1 MKICPKCGTF
11 ANDEAHFCNKCGA
24 KLEEQF
30 MSSNQQKPKATGKK
44 EELKVISII
53 SSLIGILSIF
63 TVFSCFGVALSLSG
77 VIISTI
83 GLKYSTTKQNRNLA
97 VIGLVICLFT
107 SYFSLSINV
116 QKIGSNS
123 EPKEQAEETQVEE
136 TQVETPSPTIEPTEA
151 PINYKEVFLYDLI
164 LNSTSY
170 VNQYV
175 ETSFSI
181 HYCYPKENDGLTE
194 IASEYTDYD
203 LTGEMD
209 NIFVYLDGLVE
220 YEMDQY
226 ITVHGKFVYKDSRY
240 CIIDA
245 EVTDI
250 GSQSEKS
257 FQDGLIIYTHYRN
270 EQLQASKESFIAS
283 CVEVSYDD
291 LLRYPET
298 YQDVPIKLT
307 IVASDVKADGWIFKG
322 DILAEYQ
329 GGDLIVFDDREVRE
343 PRLVTGDKVTVYATG
358 AGLGKMQ
365 IKQEGIIL
373 DKTVDEYNIP
383 QISIKYTEWDKAFT
397 EMDSSSKASDDGDL
411 YDEGKR
417 AGDNLAETLGE
428 IDWDE
433 NKSDAREAGKE
444 IAEYINEIIGAE

>member
-1 MKICPKCGTF
+1 MKICPKCSSF
-11 ANDEAHFCNKCGA
+11 ANDGSNFCPKCGA

-30 MSSNQQKPKATGKK
+30 MSSNQQKPKTTGKK

-53 SSLIGILSIF
+53 SSVIGILSIF
-63 TVFSCFGVALSLSG
+63 TVFSCFGIMLSFSG
-77 VIISTI
+77 VIISII

-97 VIGLVICLFT
+97 VIGLVICLLT

-116 QKIGSNS
+116 QKIGNDS
-123 EPKEQAEETQVEE
+123 EPKEQVEE

-175 ETSFSI
+175 ETSFSV

-433 NKSDAREAGKE
+433 NKSDAREAGGE
-444 IAEYINEIIGAE
+444 LAEYINEIIGAE

>member
-1 MKICPKCGTF
+1 MKICPKCSSF
-11 ANDEAHFCNKCGA
+11 ANDGSNFCPKCGS

-30 MSSNQQKPKATGKK
+30 MSSNQKKPKATGKK
-44 EELKVISII
+44 DDLKVISII
-53 SSLIGILSIF
+53 SSVIGILSIF
-63 TVFSCFGVALSLSG
+63 TVFSCFGIMLSFSG
-77 VIISTI
+77 VIISI
-83 GLKYSTTKQNRNLA
+83 IALSTSKEKQNRNLSI
-97 VIGLVICLFT
+97 IGLVICLLT

-116 QKIGSNS
+116 QKIGNDSK
-123 EPKEQAEETQVEE
+123 PKEQVEE

-175 ETSFSI
+175 ETSFSV

-433 NKSDAREAGKE
+433 NKSDAREAGGE
-444 IAEYINEIIGAE
+444 LAEYINEIIGAE

>member
-1 MKICPKCGTF
+1 MKICPKCSSF
-11 ANDEAHFCNKCGA
+11 ANDGSNFCPKCGA

-30 MSSNQQKPKATGKK
+30 MSSNQQKPKTTGKK

-53 SSLIGILSIF
+53 SSVIGILSIF
-63 TVFSCFGVALSLSG
+63 TVFSCFGIMLSFSG
-77 VIISTI
+77 VIISI
-83 GLKYSTTKQNRNLA
+83 IALSTSKEKQNRNLSI
-97 VIGLVICLFT
+97 IGLVICLLT

-116 QKIGSNS
+116 QRIRDVS
-123 EPKEQAEETQVEE
+123 EPKQQVEE
-136 TQVETPSPTIEPTEA
+136 TKIETPSPTIEPTEA
-151 PINYKEVFLYDLI
+151 PTNYENVFYYDLV
-164 LNSTSY
+164 LNSTAY
-170 VNQYV
+170 TNKYV
-175 ETSFSI
+175 ETSFRI
-181 HYCYPKENDGLTE
+181 YYCSKGREDKPTE
-194 IASEYTDYD
+194 LSTEYTDYD
-203 LTGEMD
+203 LTGKSD
-209 NIFVYLDGLVE
+209 NIKVVLKDNTE
-220 YEMDQY
+220 YADNQY
-226 ITVHGKFVYKDSRY
+226 ITVRGKFVYQDSNYR
-240 CIIDA
+240 IIDA

-307 IVASDVKADGWIFKG
+307 IVASDVKADGWIFNG

-358 AGLGKMQ
+358 DGLGKMK
-365 IKQEGIIL
+365 IKEDRFIYE
-373 DKTVDEYNIP
+373 KTVDDYNVP

-397 EMDSSSKASDDGDL
+397 EMDSSSKTSDDGDL

-433 NKSDAREAGKE
+433 NKSDAREAGGE
-444 IAEYINEIIGAE
+444 LAEYINEIIGAE

>member
-1 MKICPKCGTF
+1 MKICPKCSSF
-11 ANDEAHFCNKCGA
+11 ANDDSNFCPRCGSNLDTNIPVSNHSQLRTEKNKNKVSA
-24 KLEEQF
+24 
-30 MSSNQQKPKATGKK
+30 SAIVAT
-44 EELKVISII
+44 
-53 SSLIGILSIF
+53 
-63 TVFSCFGVALSLSG
+63 
-77 VIISTI
+77 
-83 GLKYSTTKQNRNLA
+83 
-97 VIGLVICLFT
+97 VIGTIALCLYF
-107 SYFSLSINV
+107 SYFSLFVGTVGIIVGIIAIALSRSDRSRFISI
-116 QKIGSNS
+116 IGISFS
-123 EPKEQAEETQVEE
+123 VLAFITFFAFQREQANNEKPNEQKEEIA
-136 TQVETPSPTIEPTEA
+136 VETPSPTVEPTEA

-209 NIFVYLDGLVE
+209 NIFIYLDGLVE

-226 ITVHGKFVYKDSRY
+226 ITVRGRFVYKDSRY

-270 EQLQASKESFIAS
+270 EELQASKESFIAS

-343 PRLVTGDKVTVYATG
+343 PRLVNGDKVTVYATG
-358 AGLGKMQ
+358 DGLGKMK
-365 IKQEGIIL
+365 IKEDRFIYE
-373 DKTVDEYNIP
+373 KTVDDYNVP

-417 AGDNLAETLGE
+417 AGDDLAETLGE

-433 NKSDAREAGKE
+433 NKEDAREAGE
-444 IAEYINEIIGAE
+444 ELAEYINEIIGAE

>member
-1 MKICPKCGTF
+1 MKICPKCSSF
-11 ANDEAHFCNKCGA
+11 ANDGSNFCPKCGS

-44 EELKVISII
+44 DDLKVISII
-53 SSLIGILSIF
+53 SSVIGILSIF
-63 TVFSCFGVALSLSG
+63 TVFSCFGIMLSFSG
-77 VIISTI
+77 VIISI
-83 GLKYSTTKQNRNLA
+83 IALSTSKEKQNRNLSI
-97 VIGLVICLFT
+97 IGLVICLLT

-123 EPKEQAEETQVEE
+123 EPKEQVEE
-136 TQVETPSPTIEPTEA
+136 AQIETPSPTIEPTEA
-151 PINYKEVFLYDLI
+151 PINYENVFYYDLV
-164 LNSTSY
+164 LNGTAY
-170 VNQYV
+170 MNKYV
-175 ETSFSI
+175 ETSFRI
-181 HYCYPKENDGLTE
+181 YYCSKGREDKPTE
-194 IASEYTDYD
+194 LSTEYTDYD
-203 LTGEMD
+203 LTGKSD
-209 NIFVYLDGLVE
+209 NIKVVLKDNTE
-220 YEMDQY
+220 YADNQY
-226 ITVHGKFVYKDSRY
+226 ITVRGKFVYQDSNYR
-240 CIIDA
+240 IIDA

-433 NKSDAREAGKE
+433 NKSDAREAGE
-444 IAEYINEIIGAE
+444 ELAEYINEIIGAE

>member
-11 ANDEAHFCNKCGA
+11 ANDEAHFCDKCGA

-30 MSSNQQKPKATGKK
+30 MSSNQQKPKITGKK

-53 SSLIGILSIF
+53 SSVIGILSIF
-63 TVFSCFGVALSLSG
+63 TVFSCFGIMLSLSG
-77 VIISTI
+77 VIISII

-123 EPKEQAEETQVEE
+123 EPKEQVEE

-181 HYCYPKENDGLTE
+181 HYCYPKEYDGLTE

-226 ITVHGKFVYKDSRY
+226 ITVRGKFVYKDSQY

-365 IKQEGIIL
+365 IKQEGIIFN
-373 DKTVDEYNIP
+373 KTVDDYNIP

-433 NKSDAREAGKE
+433 NKSDAREAGE
-444 IAEYINEIIGAE
+444 ELAEYINEIIGAE

>member
-44 EELKVISII
+44 DDLKVISII
-53 SSLIGILSIF
+53 SSVIGILSIF
-63 TVFSCFGVALSLSG
+63 TVFSCFGIMLSFSG
-77 VIISTI
+77 VIISI
-83 GLKYSTTKQNRNLA
+83 IALSTSKEKQNRNLSI
-97 VIGLVICLFT
+97 IGLVICLLT

-116 QKIGSNS
+116 QKIGNDS
-123 EPKEQAEETQVEE
+123 EPKEQVEE
-136 TQVETPSPTIEPTEA
+136 TQIETPSPTIEPTEA
-151 PINYKEVFLYDLI
+151 PINYENVFYYDLV
-164 LNSTSY
+164 LNGTAY
-170 VNQYV
+170 MNKYV
-175 ETSFSI
+175 ETSFKI
-181 HYCYPKENDGLTE
+181 CYCYYGREDEPTE
-194 IASEYTDYD
+194 IKADYTDYD
-203 LTGEMD
+203 LTGKSD
-209 NIFVYLDGLVE
+209 NIRVILKDTTE
-220 YEMDQY
+220 YENDQY
-226 ITVHGKFVYKDSRY
+226 ITVRGKFVYQDSQY

-343 PRLVTGDKVTVYATG
+343 PRLVNGDKVTVYATG
-358 AGLGKMQ
+358 DGLGKMK
-365 IKQEGIIL
+365 IKEDRFIYE
-373 DKTVDEYNIP
+373 KTVDDYNVP

-417 AGDNLAETLGE
+417 SGDNLAETLGE

-433 NKSDAREAGKE
+433 NKSDAREAGGE
-444 IAEYINEIIGAE
+444 LAEYINEIIGAE

>member
-1 MKICPKCGTF
+1 MKICPKCSF
-11 ANDEAHFCNKCGA
+11 FSNDVANFCPKCGA
-24 KLEEQF
+24 KLEEKF
-30 MSSNQQKPKATGKK
+30 MSGNQQKPKATGKK
-44 EELKVISII
+44 DDLKVISII
-53 SSLIGILSIF
+53 SSVIGILSIF
-63 TVFSCFGVALSLSG
+63 TVFSCFGIMLSFSG
-77 VIISTI
+77 VIISI
-83 GLKYSTTKQNRNLA
+83 IALSTSKEKQNRNLSI
-97 VIGLVICLFT
+97 IGLVICLLT

-116 QKIGSNS
+116 QKIGNNS
-123 EPKEQAEETQVEE
+123 KPKEQVEE

-151 PINYKEVFLYDLI
+151 PINYENVFYYDLV
-164 LNSTSY
+164 LNGTAY
-170 VNQYV
+170 TNKYV
-175 ETSFSI
+175 ETSFRI
-181 HYCYPKENDGLTE
+181 YYCSKGREDKPTE
-194 IASEYTDYD
+194 LSTEYTDYD
-203 LTGEMD
+203 LTGKSD
-209 NIFVYLDGLVE
+209 NIKVVLKDNTE
-220 YEMDQY
+220 YADNQY
-226 ITVHGKFVYKDSRY
+226 ITVRGKFVYQDSNYR
-240 CIIDA
+240 IIDA
-245 EVTDI
+245 DVTDI

-270 EQLQASKESFIAS
+270 EQLQTSKESFIAS

-358 AGLGKMQ
+358 DGLGKMK
-365 IKQEGIIL
+365 IKEDRFIYE
-373 DKTVDEYNIP
+373 KTVDDYNVP

-397 EMDSSSKASDDGDL
+397 DYDSSDIKSKEGDL

-417 AGDNLAETLGE
+417 AGDNLAETIGE

-433 NKSDAREAGKE
+433 NKSDAREAGGE
-444 IAEYINEIIGAE
+444 LAEYINEIIGAE

>member
-1 MKICPKCGTF
+1 MKICPKCSSF
-11 ANDEAHFCNKCGA
+11 ANDGSNFCPKCGA

-30 MSSNQQKPKATGKK
+30 MSSNQQKPKTTGKK

-53 SSLIGILSIF
+53 SSVIGILSIF
-63 TVFSCFGVALSLSG
+63 TVFSCFGIMLSFSG
-77 VIISTI
+77 VIISII

-97 VIGLVICLFT
+97 VIGLVICLLT

-116 QKIGSNS
+116 QKIGNDS
-123 EPKEQAEETQVEE
+123 EPKEQVEE

-175 ETSFSI
+175 ETSFSV

-298 YQDVPIKLT
+298 YQ
-307 IVASDVKADGWIFKG
+307 DGWIFKG

-433 NKSDAREAGKE
+433 NKSDAREAGGE
-444 IAEYINEIIGAE
+444 LAEYINEIIGAE

>member
-1 MKICPKCGTF
+1 MKICPKCSSF
-11 ANDEAHFCNKCGA
+11 ANDGSNFCPKCGA

-30 MSSNQQKPKATGKK
+30 MSNNQQKPKATGKK
-44 EELKVISII
+44 DDLKVISII
-53 SSLIGILSIF
+53 SSVIGILSIF
-63 TVFSCFGVALSLSG
+63 TVFSCFGIMLSFSG
-77 VIISTI
+77 VIISIIALST
-83 GLKYSTTKQNRNLA
+83 LKEKQNRNLSI
-97 VIGLVICLFT
+97 IGLVICLLT

-116 QKIGSNS
+116 QKIGNNS
-123 EPKEQAEETQVEE
+123 EPKEQVEE
-136 TQVETPSPTIEPTEA
+136 TQIETPSPTIEPTEA
-151 PINYKEVFLYDLI
+151 PINYENVFYYDLV
-164 LNSTSY
+164 LNSTAY
-170 VNQYV
+170 TNKYV
-175 ETSFSI
+175 ETSFRI
-181 HYCYPKENDGLTE
+181 YYCSKGREDKPTE
-194 IASEYTDYD
+194 LSTEYTDYD
-203 LTGEMD
+203 LTGKSD
-209 NIFVYLDGLVE
+209 NIKVVLKDNTE
-220 YEMDQY
+220 YADNQY
-226 ITVHGKFVYKDSRY
+226 ITVRGKFVYQDLNYR
-240 CIIDA
+240 IIDA

-358 AGLGKMQ
+358 DGLGKMQ

-397 EMDSSSKASDDGDL
+397 EMDSSSKTSDDGDL

-433 NKSDAREAGKE
+433 NKSDAREAGGE
-444 IAEYINEIIGAE
+444 LAEYINEIIGAE

>member
-1 MKICPKCGTF
+1 MKICPKCSSF
-11 ANDEAHFCNKCGA
+11 ANDGSNFCPKCGS

-44 EELKVISII
+44 DDLKVISII
-53 SSLIGILSIF
+53 SSVIGILSIF
-63 TVFSCFGVALSLSG
+63 TVFSCFGIMLSFSG
-77 VIISTI
+77 VIISI
-83 GLKYSTTKQNRNLA
+83 IALSTSKEKQNRNLSI
-97 VIGLVICLFT
+97 IGLVICLLT

-116 QKIGSNS
+116 QKIGNDSK
-123 EPKEQAEETQVEE
+123 PKEQVEE
-136 TQVETPSPTIEPTEA
+136 TQVETHSPTIEPTEA

-175 ETSFSI
+175 ETSFSV

-433 NKSDAREAGKE
+433 NKSDAREAGGE
-444 IAEYINEIIGAE
+444 LAEYINEIIGAE

>member
-1 MKICPKCGTF
+1 MKICPKCSSFVNDG
-11 ANDEAHFCNKCGA
+11 ANFCPKCGA

-30 MSSNQQKPKATGKK
+30 MSNNQQKPKETKKK
-44 EELKVISII
+44 EELKVVPVLASV
-53 SSLIGILSIF
+53 LGVLSIF
-63 TVFSCFGVALSLSG
+63 TIFSCFGIALSLSG
-77 VIISTI
+77 VIISLI
-83 GLKYSTTKQNRNLA
+83 GFLTSKEKQNRKLSI
-97 VIGLVICLFT
+97 IGLVICIIT
-107 SYFSLSINV
+107 SYFALSINV
-116 QKIGSNS
+116 QRVRDVS
-123 EPKEQAEETQVEE
+123 EPKEQVEE
-136 TQVETPSPTIEPTEA
+136 TQIETPSPTIEPTEA
-151 PINYKEVFLYDLI
+151 PINYENVFYYDLV
-164 LNSTSY
+164 LNSTAY
-170 VNQYV
+170 TNKYV
-175 ETSFSI
+175 ETSFKI
-181 HYCYPKENDGLTE
+181 YYCYKGREDKPTE
-194 IASEYTDYD
+194 LNTEYTDYD
-203 LTGEMD
+203 LTGKSD
-209 NIFVYLDGLVE
+209 NIRVVLKDNTE
-220 YEMDQY
+220 YAEDQY

-417 AGDNLAETLGE
+417 AGDNLAETIGE

-433 NKSDAREAGKE
+433 NKSDAREAGGE
-444 IAEYINEIIGAE
+444 LAEYINEIIGAE